1 MYGHS
6 EIDIKFPTP
15 IPVNITYQTA
25 FVDDAGKLQ
34 LRKDIY
40 GRDATM
46 LALLRNSR
54 SKDLENVVAHSQPS
68 YAHPTGNLPPGVSF
82 ASDNSFYSGPSFFER
97 LFGPPTP
104 PAPIPGRRQQQRRLF
119 TR

>member
-1 MYGHS
+1 
-6 EIDIKFPTP
+6 
-15 IPVNITYQTA
+15 
-25 FVDDAGKLQ
+25 VDEAGKLQ
-34 LRKDIY
+34 IRKDVY

-46 LALLRNSR
+46 LALLKNGR

-68 YAHPTGNLPPGVSF
+68 YAHPTGNLPTGVNF
-82 ASDNSFYSGPSFFER
+82 ASDNSYYGSGGSYYGSGGPSYSGPSFFER
-97 LFGPPTP
+97 LFGAPTP